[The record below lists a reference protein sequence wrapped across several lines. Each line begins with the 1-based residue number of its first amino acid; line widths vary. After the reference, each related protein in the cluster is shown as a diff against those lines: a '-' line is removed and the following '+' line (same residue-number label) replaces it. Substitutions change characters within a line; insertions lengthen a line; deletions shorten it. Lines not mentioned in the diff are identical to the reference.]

1 MRFLRS
7 LRSVEMMDNDVYM
20 LRKLRIFLATISFI
34 LITLLFLDFSG
45 ALHAWFGWMA
55 KLQLV
60 PAMLASSIVIVV
72 AIAVVTVLF
81 GRIYCSVIC
90 PLGIY
95 QDGIAHIAE
104 KRKKNRYSFNR
115 SKKYRYFIALA
126 FFLLIVSDF
135 TNIAIFIEPYSIFGR
150 FVSNLFSPIYR
161 LINNVLAYFAERWN
175 SYAFYHVDV
184 YIKSLPIFIISI
196 AYFLIITILAVVN
209 GRWYCNNICPVGGVL
224 GVISKFAIFKP
235 HFDEE
240 KCVSCGLCEKNC
252 RCSAI
257 DAKNHV
263 IDYTKCV
270 TCFNCVSGCKI
281 GAMKYGVKIENSE
294 NSEKTK
300 TKRSENSENYYN
312 DGKTSRKTFIAT
324 IATLAA
330 ASTIKAQEKVVDGGL
345 ATIEKKKAPKRV
357 VPIKPAGSGSYV
369 TFSSRCT
376 GCQLCVQS
384 CPNDVLRASTRLED
398 LMQPEMSYERGYCRP
413 ECTACSEVCPT
424 GAILRVTREEKTSIQ
439 IGHAVWIGQ
448 NCVPLRDGISCGN
461 CAKRCP
467 SGAITMMPYE
477 PDNELSPKI
486 PSINTERCI
495 GCGACEHVCPA
506 RPFSAIYVEGHLI
519 HRSI

>member
-1 MRFLRS
+1 
-7 LRSVEMMDNDVYM
+7 M
-20 LRKLRIFLATISFI
+20 LRKLRILLAAISFT

-55 KLQLV
+55 KLQFV
-60 PAMLASSIVIVV
+60 PAMLASSIVIIVS
-72 AIAVVTVLF
+72 IIVVTILF

-150 FVSNLFSPIYR
+150 FASNLFSPVYR
-161 LINNVLAYFAERWN
+161 LINNVLAYFAERWD

-196 AYFLIITILAVVN
+196 AYFLIITILALTN
-209 GRWYCNNICPVGGVL
+209 GRWYCNSICPVGALL
-224 GVISKFAIFKP
+224 GIISKYSIFKP

-240 KCVSCGLCEKNC
+240 KCISCGLCEKNC

-257 DAKNHV
+257 DSKNQI
-263 IDYTKCV
+263 IDYSKCV
-270 TCFNCVSGCKI
+270 MCFNCISKCKQ
-281 GAMKYGVKIENSE
+281 GAINYNVKIK

-300 TKRSENSENYYN
+300 TKSSENSENPGAE
-312 DGKTSRKTFIAT
+312 GKTTRKTFIAT
-324 IATLAA
+324 IATLAT
-330 ASTIKAQEKVVDGGL
+330 ASTLKAQEKVVDGGL

-357 VPIKPAGSGSYV
+357 VPIKPAGSGSYG
-369 TFSSRCT
+369 TFSSLCT
-376 GCQLCVQS
+376 ACQLCVQT
-384 CPNDVLRASTRLED
+384 CPNDVLRASTRLEN

-413 ECTACSEVCPT
+413 ECTACSEVCPS
-424 GAILRVTREEKTSIQ
+424 GAIRRVTREDKASIQ

-448 NCVPLRDGISCGN
+448 NCVPLRDGVTCGN
-461 CAKRCP
+461 CAKHCP
-467 SGAITMMPYE
+467 SGAITMMPYD
-477 PDNELSPKI
+477 PDDAASPKI
-486 PSINTERCI
+486 PVINEERCI